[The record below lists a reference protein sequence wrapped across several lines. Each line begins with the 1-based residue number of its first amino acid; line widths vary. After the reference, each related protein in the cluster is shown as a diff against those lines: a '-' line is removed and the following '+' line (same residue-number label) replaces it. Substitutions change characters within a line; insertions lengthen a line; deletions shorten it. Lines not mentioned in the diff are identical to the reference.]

1 MLLQYIINFIDS
13 LKKYIR
19 QTSGQLKDNLLIYIP
34 HTKQQEQQQIQTEKL
49 VKIYRKGE
57 VKVFPFK
64 VK

>member
-1 MLLQYIINFIDS
+1 M
-13 LKKYIR
+13 KKYIR